1 MKAASL
7 NEIRKE
13 LQFPDPEKI
22 ADICLRLARYKKEN
36 KELLTYLLF
45 EAGDEPG
52 YVQHVKDDVEAM
64 FADLPRGN
72 IYFVKKGLRK
82 ILRFVNRQIKYSG
95 VKATELE
102 LRIHFCALVKK
113 SGVPIDKSPVVA
125 NLYNQQIKKVHAVLS
140 RLPEDL
146 RFDYQQDIDALD

>member
-13 LQFPDPEKI
+13 LQFTDPEKI

-45 EAGDEPG
+45 ESGNEPA
-52 YVQHVKDDVEAM
+52 YVLYVKEEMAAM
-64 FADLPRGN
+64 FEELPRGN
-72 IYFVKKGLRK
+72 IYFSKKGLRK
-82 ILRFVNRQIKYSG
+82 ILRFVNRQIKYSD
-95 VKATELE
+95 VKSTELE
-102 LRIHFCALVKK
+102 LRIHFCSRVKK
-113 SGVPIDKSPVVA
+113 SGVPIAKSPVLA
-125 NLYNQQIKKVHAVLS
+125 NLYSQQIKKINAVLS

-146 RFDYQQDIDALD
+146 RFDYQRDIDALG